1 MLVRSEK
8 RPAPEQNDPHR
19 YTDAYLLILVSLAG
33 GPKHGHA
40 IIKDVEALC
49 GTRLAAG
56 TVSDALA
63 RLAAAKYVS
72 PLPAKGFQR
81 PYEITF
87 AGLFAVEAQL
97 TTMISIVHAGWPRV
111 EAKLDAPFSEPRT
124 TTDSATTPE

>member
-1 MLVRSEK
+1 MLVGSEK
-8 RPAPEQNDPHR
+8 RPDPKQHDPHR

-40 IIKDVEALC
+40 IIKDVEAFSY
-49 GTRLAAG
+49 TRLAAG

-63 RLAAAKYVS
+63 RLAEGKYVR

-87 AGLFAVEAQL
+87 AGLYAVEAQL
-97 TTMISIVHAGWPRV
+97 RAMGAIFVAGWKRV
-111 EAKLDAPFSEPRT
+111 EAMKGARIPLPPE
-124 TTDSATTPE
+124 TPL